1 METIH
6 SNTKKLN
13 GMLTGSRDWD
23 NTFDNKNKMHY

>member
-6 SNTKKLN
+6 SNSKKLN
-13 GMLTGSRDWD
+13 GMLTVWRDWD